1 MPPLHDLRRN
11 ATLTFAAPPLA
22 LWADQQYRSLP
33 RLDPFSPNTPLP
45 SLSIIIPAR
54 DEQANLLRLLPRL
67 QRLRYPGELEIIVAD
82 DGSSDLTAQVARA
95 YGAKVLR
102 IACLPTGWYGKP
114 HGCHAAAQ
122 LALGD
127 WLLVIDADTD
137 IDPYGPARA
146 VAHAERCGLDALT
159 VFLRQQCGSAVDQLA
174 LAAAHAGL
182 FATIQPTK
190 NLLNGQFMMFRRS
203 TYFDSGGFAA
213 VRQHMFEDLAFG
225 HHLAS
230 LGYEVRAFD
239 GEDIGSVRMYD
250 DTRSLWRGM
259 GRLGTETFRWTR
271 WRSFPTVILVT
282 ALMSPLVTLIGV
294 VLGQLDRRWLPATW
308 LAATAA
314 GLPWLQRFG
323 NPVLAPAIPFG
334 ALFVQLAAVW
344 GLVNKLL
351 GRGLLW
357 KGRRV

>member
-1 MPPLHDLRRN
+1 MPRLHDLRRN

-22 LWADQQYRSLP
+22 LWADEQYRAMP
-33 RLDPFSPNTPLP
+33 RLDPFAPDASLP

-54 DEQANLLRLLPRL
+54 DEQANLLRLLPSL

-95 YGAKVLR
+95 YGAKVLPIKR
-102 IACLPTGWYGKP
+102 LPAGWYGKP
-114 HGCHAAAQ
+114 HGCHAAAHV
-122 LALGD
+122 AAGD
-127 WLLVIDADTD
+127 WLLIIDADTD
-137 IDPYGPARA
+137 IDPCGPARA
-146 VAHAERCGLDALT
+146 VAHAQRCGLDALT
-159 VFLRQQCGSAVDQLA
+159 VFLHQQCRGAVDQLA
-174 LAAAHAGL
+174 LAAAHASL
-182 FATIQPTK
+182 FATIHPTK
-190 NLLNGQFMMFRRS
+190 NLLNGQFMLFRRA

-213 VRQHMFEDLAFG
+213 VRRHMFEDLAMG

-230 LGYEVRAFD
+230 LGYDVRAFN

-250 DTRSLWRGM
+250 STRTLWRGM
-259 GRLGTETFRWTR
+259 GRLGTETLRWTK
-271 WRSFPTVILVT
+271 WRSVPTFVLVT

-294 VLGQLDRRWLPATW
+294 LLGQLDRRWLPATW
-308 LAATAA
+308 MAATIA

-323 NPVLAPAIPFG
+323 NPVLAPAIPLG

-344 GLVNKLL
+344 SLAHKLL
-351 GRGLLW
+351 GRGTLW